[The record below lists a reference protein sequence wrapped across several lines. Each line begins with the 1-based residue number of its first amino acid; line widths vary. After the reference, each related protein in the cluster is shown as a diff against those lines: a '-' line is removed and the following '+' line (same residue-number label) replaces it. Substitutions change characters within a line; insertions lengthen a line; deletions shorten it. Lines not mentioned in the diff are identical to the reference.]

1 LCFSELLALLGAP
14 RTPPAMA
21 ALRLPLRSKVEF
33 SRALD
38 ASNINAALRTALA
51 AVDDERRAG
60 EPAHEDTVGAWP
72 RGRTRACGAC

>member
-1 LCFSELLALLGAP
+1 
-14 RTPPAMA
+14 MA

-72 RGRTRACGAC
+72 RGRTRACGAQPADALWLRVFSCVAQHS